1 MKDAIS
7 SKTKILNLRKIEKDT
22 ISNQIWNNI
31 QSNPIDLNN
40 TASWIKSKFEI
51 VMIQRNINATKGE
64 VYKLKMNWLKKKI
77 FILFPI
83 LHDNTFFKNI
93 LKSKILFKIK

>member
-1 MKDAIS
+1 MKSIMKRIHSTYRYMKDAIS

-22 ISNQIWNNI
+22 LSNQIWNNI

-51 VMIQRNINATKGE
+51 VMIQGNINATKGE
-64 VYKLKMNWLKKKI
+64 EYKLKNELV
-77 FILFPI
+77 
-83 LHDNTFFKNI
+83 
-93 LKSKILFKIK
+93 